1 MFGGF
6 RNMGILG
13 GLVAAKELIY
23 VGGRTQSGSGTTS
36 NISVSLTSLTGGTNT
51 APQAGDFVIIA
62 LEMCG
67 TSDKSYRISGYD
79 QIVDLYANDTEDSNL
94 QVGRKFMGGTPDT
107 SATIT
112 GGTGSTADAYAL
124 AIQVWRNVN
133 TTTPLDVTSTTA
145 TQTNTGIPNPPA
157 ITPVT
162 AGAQIIVAAG
172 TARTGGT
179 NTFGAAYLSNFLTAG
194 ANDDNDATIGMG
206 NILWTGGEYDPAA
219 WTFSQSDSN
228 NFSTNSVTMA
238 LRPAT

>member
-1 MFGGF
+1 M
-6 RNMGILG
+6 LG
-13 GLVAAKELIY
+13 GLSGEAPPIELIY
-23 VGGRTQSGSGTTS
+23 VGGRTQSGAGTTS
-36 NISVSLTSLTGGTNT
+36 NISVSLTSLTGGTDT
-51 APQAGDFVIIA
+51 APQSGDFVLIA
-62 LEMCG
+62 VELSG
-67 TSDKSYRISGYD
+67 TTDKSYRISGYD
-79 QIVDLYANDTEDSNL
+79 QIVDLRADDTYDSNL

-172 TARTGGT
+172 TAHNGGT
-179 NTFGAAYLSNFLTAG
+179 DTFGAAYLSNFLTAG
-194 ANDDNDATIGMG
+194 ANDDVDATIGMG

-219 WTFSQSDSN
+219 WTFSQSDATT
-228 NFSTNSVTMA
+228 FSTNSVTMA